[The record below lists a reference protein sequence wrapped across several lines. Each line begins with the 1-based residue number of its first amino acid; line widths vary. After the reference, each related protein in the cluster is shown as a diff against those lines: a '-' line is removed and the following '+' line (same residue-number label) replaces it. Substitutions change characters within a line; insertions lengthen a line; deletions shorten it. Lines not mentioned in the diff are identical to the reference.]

1 MVLSVCQCVCLNVH
15 GILLYPFQCRNGVEV
30 RLFDGDMNKLKV
42 HYSEWYMVSS
52 NRMTNLLLWKVED
65 VTLIIFHNNILL
77 QRENKYTLSAW
88 ANTLS
93 HSYILWCH
101 MYVNYRLELK
111 SLTLLHIYG
120 GM

>member
-1 MVLSVCQCVCLNVH
+1 MVDVV
-15 GILLYPFQCRNGVEV
+15 P
-30 RLFDGDMNKLKV
+30 
-42 HYSEWYMVSS
+42 S
-52 NRMTNLLLWKVED
+52 NRMNNLLLWKVED

-77 QRENKYTLSAW
+77 QRENKYTLSACGL
-88 ANTLS
+88 T